1 MARNPDNIRSKI
13 QIPAGITPIN
23 DNSEYPSHYSD
34 FGFGGLRTVDTI
46 MQRDEIPALRR
57 VRGMQVYVIANKSY
71 YRLEDGITNTNWT
84 LVPLDDLTTAINLG
98 TDTDG
103 DGLFTSKQGDELQF
117 KRIKAGDGVSLT
129 SETNDI
135 VITST
140 NTSGHVIEKENG
152 SALPQRGNL
161 QFIGAGTVTDDI
173 LANDRTIVSLDGTK
187 LLERQFVAADWKTT
201 DAPAG
206 SIVLNINHNLN
217 TGNII
222 VEWYENTSQGAVF
235 VPWESR
241 DNNNI
246 RGCIPAGSGF
256 TGLARIASSSIL
268 TQEQGSGVRGFETSF
283 NNLTSGN
290 DASWTE
296 TGTDTGIFE
305 LDISHGLNSTVVD
318 YLLYLDNRCPVLICP
333 TAITTTR
340 ITFQVPQ
347 ATVFGGRIFVTKI
360 GE

>member
-1 MARNPDNIRSKI
+1 MTIKPSDLSSKI
-13 QIPAGITPIN
+13 AIPAGISPVN
-23 DNSEYPSHYSD
+23 DNSEYPTHYSD
-34 FGFGGLRTVDTI
+34 FGFGGLRTVDNVTE
-46 MQRDEIPALRR
+46 RDAIPSLRR
-57 VRGMQVYVIANKSY
+57 VRGMQVYVVNEKKY
-71 YRLEDGITNTNWT
+71 YRLEDGIANTNWT
-84 LVPLDDLTTAINLG
+84 E
-98 TDTDG
+98 
-103 DGLFTSKQGDELQF
+103 F
-117 KRIKAGDGVSLT
+117 SL
-129 SETNDI
+129 ERG
-135 VITST
+135 
-140 NTSGHVIEKENG
+140 GHVIEREDG
-152 SALPQRGNL
+152 TDLPQRGKL
-161 QFIGAGTVTDDI
+161 QFIGAGTITDGGSTT
-173 LANDRTIVSLDGTK
+173 DRTIVSLDGTK
-187 LLERQFVAADWKTT
+187 LLERQFVAADWTTT

-283 NNLTSGN
+283 NSLTSGN
-290 DASWTE
+290 DASWIE

-347 ATVFGGRIFVTKI
+347 ATVFGGRIFVSKI

>member
-34 FGFGGLRTVDTI
+34 FGFGGLRTVDTVTE
-46 MQRDEIPALRR
+46 RDAIPTLRR
-57 VRGMQVYVIANKSY
+57 VRGMQVYVVSEKKY
-71 YRLEDGITNTNWT
+71 YRLEDGIANTNWT
-84 LVPLDDLTTAINLG
+84 E
-98 TDTDG
+98 
-103 DGLFTSKQGDELQF
+103 FTL
-117 KRIKAGDGVSLT
+117 KRG
-129 SETNDI
+129 
-135 VITST
+135 
-140 NTSGHVIEKENG
+140 GHVIEREDG
-152 SALPQRGNL
+152 TDLPQRGKL
-161 QFIGAGTVTDDI
+161 QFIGAGTITDGGSTTDS
-173 LANDRTIVSLDGTK
+173 TIVSLDGTK
-187 LLERQFVAADWKTT
+187 LLERQFVVADWTTT
-201 DAPAG
+201 DAPAD
-206 SIVLNINHNLN
+206 SIIVNLNHNLD
-217 TGNII
+217 TLNII
-222 VEWYENTSQGAVF
+222 VEWYENTTQGAVF
-235 VPWESR
+235 VPWQSI

-246 RGCIPAGSGF
+246 RGCIPAGNGF
-256 TGLARIASSSIL
+256 TGLARIASSSVL

-283 NNLTSGN
+283 NSLTTGN

-340 ITFQVPQ
+340 ITFQVPR
-347 ATVFGGRIFVTKI
+347 ATVFGGRIFVSKI